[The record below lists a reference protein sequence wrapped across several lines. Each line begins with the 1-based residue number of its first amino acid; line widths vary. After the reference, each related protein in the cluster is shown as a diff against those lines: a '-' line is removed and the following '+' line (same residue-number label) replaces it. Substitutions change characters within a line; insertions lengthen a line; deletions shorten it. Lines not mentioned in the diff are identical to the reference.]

1 MILNLKNV
9 RKRYEGGESVV
20 EAVRGVTLSLAAGDF
35 VALMGPSGCGKST
48 LLHLCGAMDRP
59 SEGELSIEGTEI
71 RRLSDDQLTALRRQ
85 RLGFVFQ
92 FFNLLPT
99 LTVREN
105 IELPLLLSGAA
116 AGESARRAGELAERV
131 GLGHRQGHYP
141 QQLSGGE
148 MQRAAI
154 ARAIIHRPAL
164 LIADEPT
171 GNLDSG
177 NGEKVLELLK
187 ELNRDPGLTI
197 LMATHSN
204 ETAAIASRLV
214 RMRDGLIESEG

>member
-1 MILNLKNV
+1 
-9 RKRYEGGESVV
+9 
-20 EAVRGVTLSLAAGDF
+20 
-35 VALMGPSGCGKST
+35 
-48 LLHLCGAMDRP
+48 
-59 SEGELSIEGTEI
+59 
-71 RRLSDDQLTALRRQ
+71 
-85 RLGFVFQ
+85 
-92 FFNLLPT
+92 
-99 LTVREN
+99 
-105 IELPLLLSGAA
+105 
-116 AGESARRAGELAERV
+116 
-131 GLGHRQGHYP
+131 
-141 QQLSGGE
+141 